1 MASTH
6 SPSASAPIPAT
17 SAGESSS
24 AVVSD
29 AAAPEHSPSSS
40 TPTTENGPGASA
52 PASASAHKDP
62 TSREPTPETNVPV
75 RDKESFKAY
84 QLERIIA
91 RDKIATAALKE
102 KEAHNQVTIK
112 RRRQEIDEY
121 KAVQT
126 TFAHHFPPSRLYG
139 EGYNGYG
146 NGHTENRGP
155 PRLIYPKDRIRAG
168 KRTAPP
174 LPKPRRKDLKEQ
186 AELPEQLVPIRL
198 DVDWDK
204 VKLRD
209 TFTWNLY
216 DRLVPVETFSA
227 HLVEDMGLKGPHERP
242 VYEQVAHQ
250 IREQLNDYYPMVFT
264 REDALDPEL
273 PYSAYKNDEMRILIK
288 LNITIGSVT
297 LVDQFEWEMNEPEN
311 SPEKF
316 ARVMAKDLSLSG
328 EFTTAIAHCIR
339 EQTQLFTR
347 TLYGIGHPFDGRP
360 VEEPDL
366 IASFLP
372 SPLPTVFRPQ
382 QQAKEYAPYLY
393 ELSDADLERNEV
405 IFAREQRK
413 QKRSVNRRGGPQLP
427 DLKERQR
434 TIRTM
439 VVSSTIP
446 GAAES
451 IDKTGLFRRVA
462 GAGTGRGKK
471 GQHDSTFSDSDEE
484 SDSAPD
490 SPAMSQLAGTARTR
504 GMRGAATIAQ
514 QKMAHLGRS
523 ETPEVIT
530 SHHHETRISSR
541 RFGRALDE
549 TPDEPRNYWVAIKIP
564 RNYERVRKM
573 LWEIR
578 TGRPITSG
586 SQTPRQAVRAPS
598 TSVPPGSMGPPLTP
612 SAQQKPPL
620 TKSASNLSQAGPP
633 VPQVGRLSA
642 PPPPQPGQPALP
654 HPHPPEWLVTALA
667 DLRKTWPNDSFE
679 ATMRH
684 CAVHADTEIIIIPAP
699 QIQPGQPAPENVKWM
714 FLPRIRCTDC
724 PGKLYT
730 PGPEMTAT
738 NFEVH
743 LRNKQ
748 HRDKVNKRVG
758 YETDPAKASAS

>member
-1 MASTH
+1 MASTS
-6 SPSASAPIPAT
+6 SPSASAPIPAA

-24 AVVSD
+24 AVASET
-29 AAAPEHSPSSS
+29 AGSATAPSSS
-40 TPTTENGPGASA
+40 TPTAENGPGASA
-52 PASASAHKDP
+52 SASAPASASKDP
-62 TSREPTPETNVPV
+62 TSKEPTPEPNIPV

-91 RDKIATAALKE
+91 RDLQATAALKE
-102 KEAHNQVTIK
+102 KQTHVEVTIK

-121 KAVQT
+121 KAAQT

-146 NGHTENRGP
+146 NGHTETRGP
-155 PRLIYPKDRIRAG
+155 PRLIYPKDRLRAG
-168 KRTAPP
+168 RRTAPP
-174 LPKPRRKDLKEQ
+174 LPKPRRKDMKEQ
-186 AELPEQLVPIRL
+186 AEMPEQLVPIRL

-216 DRLVPVETFSA
+216 DRLVPIETFSA
-227 HLVEDMGLKGPHERP
+227 NLVEDMGLKAPHERP
-242 VYEQVAHQ
+242 VYEQVTQQ
-250 IREQLNDYYPMVFT
+250 IREQINDYYPMVYT

-451 IDKTGLFRRVA
+451 IDKTGLFKRA
-462 GAGTGRGKK
+462 PGTGTGRGRRRD
-471 GQHDSTFSDSDEE
+471 QHDGAFSDSDDE

-549 TPDEPRNYWVAIKIP
+549 TPDEPRNYWVAIKVP
-564 RNYERVRKM
+564 RTYER
-573 LWEIR
+573 
-578 TGRPITSG
+578 
-586 SQTPRQAVRAPS
+586 
-598 TSVPPGSMGPPLTP
+598 PP
-612 SAQQKPPL
+612 
-620 TKSASNLSQAGPP
+620 
-633 VPQVGRLSA
+633 
-642 PPPPQPGQPALP
+642 
-654 HPHPPEWLVTALA
+654 PPEWLVNALA
-667 DLRKTWPNDSFE
+667 DLRKSWPHDSFE
-679 ATMRH
+679 PTMRH
-684 CAVHADTEIIIIPAP
+684 CAVHADTDVIIIPAP

>member
-1 MASTH
+1 M
-6 SPSASAPIPAT
+6 
-17 SAGESSS
+17 
-24 AVVSD
+24 
-29 AAAPEHSPSSS
+29 
-40 TPTTENGPGASA
+40 
-52 PASASAHKDP
+52 
-62 TSREPTPETNVPV
+62 
-75 RDKESFKAY
+75 RDKDSFKAY

-91 RDKIATAALKE
+91 RDKIATSALKE
-102 KEAHNQVTIK
+102 KQTHHEATIK
-112 RRRQEIDEY
+112 RRRQEVDEY

-126 TFAHHFPPSRLYG
+126 TFAHHFPPSKLYG

-146 NGHTENRGP
+146 NGHTENRGL
-155 PRLIYPKDRIRAG
+155 PRLIYPKERPRAG

-186 AELPEQLVPIRL
+186 AELPEHLVPIRL

-227 HLVEDMGLKGPHERP
+227 HLVEDMGLKAPHERP

-250 IREQLNDYYPMVFT
+250 IREQLNDFYPMVYT

-366 IASFLP
+366 VTSFLP

-451 IDKTGLFRRVA
+451 MEKTGLFKRVA
-462 GAGTGRGKK
+462 GAGTGRGRRG
-471 GQHDSTFSDSDEE
+471 GQQDGAFSDSDDE

-564 RNYERVRKM
+564 RGYERVRKM
-573 LWEIR
+573 LWSMR

-586 SQTPRQAVRAPS
+586 SQTPRQAATRAPS
-598 TSVPPGSMGPPLTP
+598 VSVPPGSMGPPSTP

-620 TKSASNLSQAGPP
+620 TKTASHLSQAGPP
-633 VPQVGRLSA
+633 VPQVGRLPA

-654 HPHPPEWLVTALA
+654 HVSPA
-667 DLRKTWPNDSFE
+667 DLPPSAAKP
-679 ATMRH
+679 
-684 CAVHADTEIIIIPAP
+684 
-699 QIQPGQPAPENVKWM
+699 
-714 FLPRIRCTDC
+714 FLPDGTD
-724 PGKLYT
+724 
-730 PGPEMTAT
+730 
-738 NFEVH
+738 
-743 LRNKQ
+743 
-748 HRDKVNKRVG
+748 
-758 YETDPAKASAS
+758 S